1 MMSRVKKGL
10 VAGFAATLVVFAL
23 EAINQFAGP
32 WFTPSFPANVARM
45 IGMDGNVAV
54 GWIAHFLM
62 GTVVL
67 GPLFGI
73 LCPRLP
79 TDTQATKGIAFSVGA
94 FVIMMTGVFL
104 FGGPRTFAGD
114 AGFGVVAWLLIT
126 NVVFGVVL
134 GLVYG
139 ELVTREKRAAKLM
152 AAGGG
157 IPAH

>member
-1 MMSRVKKGL
+1 MSRVKKGL
-10 VAGFAATLVVFAL
+10 VAGLAATVVVFVL
-23 EAINQFAGP
+23 EGINQFAGP
-32 WFTPSFPANVARM
+32 WFTPSFPAIVASM

-104 FGGPRTFAGD
+104 FGGPSTFAGD

-126 NVVFGVVL
+126 NVVFGIVL

-139 ELVTREKRAAKLM
+139 ELVTREKKAAKLM
-152 AAGGG
+152 SAGG

>member
-10 VAGFAATLVVFAL
+10 VAGFAATLVVFVL
-23 EAINQFAGP
+23 EAVNQFGGP
-32 WFTPSFPANVARM
+32 WFTPFPAIVAHM
-45 IGMDGNVAV
+45 MGMEGNVAV
-54 GWIAHFLM
+54 GWVAHFLM

-79 TDTQATKGIAFSVGA
+79 TDTQATKGIAFAVGA

-104 FGGPRTFAGD
+104 FGGSRTFAGD
-114 AGFGVVAWLLIT
+114 GGFGVVAWLLIT
-126 NVVFGVVL
+126 NVVFGIVL
-134 GLVYG
+134 GTVYG
-139 ELVTREKRAAKLM
+139 ELVTREKRAARAL
-152 AAGGG
+152 AAGG

>member
-10 VAGFAATLVVFAL
+10 VAGFAATLVVFVL
-23 EAINQFAGP
+23 EAVNQLAGP
-32 WFTPSFPANVARM
+32 WFTPSFPAIVASM
-45 IGMDGNVAV
+45 IGMDGNAAV

-104 FGGPRTFAGD
+104 FGASSIFAGD

-126 NVVFGVVL
+126 NVVFGIVL

-139 ELVTREKRAAKLM
+139 ELVTREKKAAKLM
-152 AAGGG
+152 SAGG